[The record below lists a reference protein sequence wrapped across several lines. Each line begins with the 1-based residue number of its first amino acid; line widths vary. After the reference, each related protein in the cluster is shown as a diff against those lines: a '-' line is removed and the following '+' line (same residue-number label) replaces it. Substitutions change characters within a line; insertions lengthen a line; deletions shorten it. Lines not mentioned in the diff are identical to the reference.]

1 MTGAGARAVEALLA
15 AYELLDLELI
25 DLLTARSFFLF
36 SFFFLSP
43 SASGGKK
50 EEKIFSLFYFYE
62 NDHLQTLVNSNYIF
76 RN

>member
-50 EEKIFSLFYFYE
+50 EEKFSLFFTFMRTTTSK
-62 NDHLQTLVNSNYIF
+62 LL
-76 RN
+76 